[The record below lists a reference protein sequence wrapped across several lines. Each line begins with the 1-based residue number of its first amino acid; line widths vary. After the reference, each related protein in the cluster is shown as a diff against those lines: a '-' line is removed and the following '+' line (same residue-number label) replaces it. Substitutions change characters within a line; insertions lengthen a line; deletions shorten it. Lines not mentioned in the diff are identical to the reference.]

1 MLKGKK
7 RNSYEKIIS
16 TERAEEG
23 RVGGKNEGNKKVD
36 DENFQRKSLVYFYIW
51 EVFELRKRQIQ
62 DKNSYPSTISFFL

>member
-36 DENFQRKSLVYFYIW
+36 DENFQRKSLVYFYI
-51 EVFELRKRQIQ
+51 
-62 DKNSYPSTISFFL
+62 